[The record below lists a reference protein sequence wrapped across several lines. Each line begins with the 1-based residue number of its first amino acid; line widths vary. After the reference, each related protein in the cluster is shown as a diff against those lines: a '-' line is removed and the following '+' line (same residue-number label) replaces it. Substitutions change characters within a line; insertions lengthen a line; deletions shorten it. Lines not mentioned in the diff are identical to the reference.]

1 MNNFFAELEEVF
13 GYIYLNAFSD
23 ELYDNNIYTNLGIVL
38 TITSLLWMFVYYY
51 IINHPRYS
59 NLISWI
65 IWILIGGLVNFI
77 LTYSISYNL
86 LSELYYNS
94 EKKMEYT
101 NEFSILSSIN
111 FGWSLIFTFIFSIL
125 IKSKSSNASQTPF

>member
-23 ELYDNNIYTNLGIVL
+23 ELYDNNIYTKLGIVL
-38 TITSLLWMFVYYY
+38 TITSLLWMFIYYY

-125 IKSKSSNASQTPF
+125 IKSKSSNATQTPF

>member
-1 MNNFFAELEEVF
+1 MNDFFAEIEEVF
-13 GYIYLNAFSD
+13 GYVYLNAFSD
-23 ELYDNNIYTNLGIVL
+23 ELYDNNIYSNLGIVL
-38 TITSLLWMFVYYY
+38 TITSLLWMFIYYY
-51 IINHPRYS
+51 VINHPRYS

-94 EKKMEYT
+94 EKKMDYT

-125 IKSKSSNASQTPF
+125 IKAKSSNASQTPF

>member
-38 TITSLLWMFVYYY
+38 TITSLLWMFIYYY